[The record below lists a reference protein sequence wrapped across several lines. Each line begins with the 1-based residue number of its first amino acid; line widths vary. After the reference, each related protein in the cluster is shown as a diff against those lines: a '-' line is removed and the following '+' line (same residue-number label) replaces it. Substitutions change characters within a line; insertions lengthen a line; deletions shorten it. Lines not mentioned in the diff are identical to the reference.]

1 MATGTTVETI
11 VNLINTDH
19 RAVYRGIIVLFSEQ
33 TADEQRH
40 EDTKHLNRR
49 GFRADHAKSGSMLAK
64 KIARREPLS
73 DTEFLWARS
82 ILYRYRWQ
90 LLIAAA
96 KKAVAQKDPSLLPL
110 FELVRTR
117 NIQEAEE
124 EVLDDTLQEL
134 GFPDGVNVMKFHR
147 VPLKRKAGVAA

>member
-1 MATGTTVETI
+1 MATGTTIATI

-19 RAVYRGIIVLFSEQ
+19 RAVHRGIVVLFAEQ
-33 TADEQRH
+33 TADEQKH

-49 GFRADHAKSGSMLAK
+49 GFRADHAKRGSMLAK
-64 KIARREPLS
+64 KIAKQERLS
-73 DTEFLWARS
+73 PDEFLWARD
-82 ILYRYRWQ
+82 ILFRYRWQ

-96 KKAVAQKDPSLLPL
+96 KKAIAVNHADLLPM

-117 NIQEAEE
+117 NISGAEE
-124 EVLDDTLQEL
+124 EVLDDTLQML

-147 VPLKRKAGVAA
+147 VPLNRKAGKG

>member
-11 VNLINTDH
+11 VNLINTNH
-19 RAVYRGIIVLFSEQ
+19 NAVYRAIVVLFAEQ
-33 TADEQRH
+33 TSDEQRH

-49 GFRADHAKSGSMLAK
+49 GFRADHAKRGSMLAK
-64 KIARREPLS
+64 KIARKELLTPE
-73 DTEFLWARS
+73 EFIWAREV
-82 ILYRYRWQ
+82 LRRYRWQ

-96 KKAVAQKDPSLLPL
+96 QKSIAQSRPELLPL

-117 NIQEAEE
+117 SIQDAEE

-147 VPLKRKAGVAA
+147 VPLKRKAGTVS

>member
-11 VNLINTDH
+11 VTLINTDH
-19 RAVYRGIIVLFSEQ
+19 RAVYRGIVVLFAEQ

-49 GFRADHAKSGSMLAK
+49 GFRADHAKRGSMLAK
-64 KIARREPLS
+64 KIARKELLTPE
-73 DTEFLWARS
+73 EFLWARDV
-82 ILYRYRWQ
+82 LYRYRWQ

-96 KKAVAQKDPSLLPL
+96 KKAVGQKDPGLLPL

-117 NIQEAEE
+117 NIQDAEE

-147 VPLKRKAGVAA
+147 VPLNRKAGKAA

>member
-1 MATGTTVETI
+1 MATGTTVHTI
-11 VNLINTDH
+11 VNLINSNPH
-19 RAVYRGIIVLFSEQ
+19 AVTRGIMVLFAEQ

-49 GFRADHAKSGSMLAK
+49 GFRADHAKHGSMLAK
-64 KIARREPLS
+64 KIARKEHLS
-73 DTEFLWARS
+73 DAEFFWARGV
-82 ILYRYRWQ
+82 LYRYRWQ

-96 KKAVAQKDPSLLPL
+96 KKAVAVNHADLLPM

-117 NIQEAEE
+117 NIQAAEE
-124 EVLDDTLQEL
+124 EVLDDVLQTL

-147 VPLKRKAGVAA
+147 VPLNRKAGRV